1 MDAPALAL
9 AMARSSTVFAAHSAE
24 PDAPVVADRG
34 PRAERTRAWAA
45 ALLTRVAT
53 AIEPRCEA
61 RGEARGGVSA
71 GIGHAAT

>member
-24 PDAPVVADRG
+24 PDAPVVAARG
-34 PRAERTRAWAA
+34 PRAERTRAWMAA
-45 ALLTRVAT
+45 MLTRVAA

-61 RGEARGGVSA
+61 RGGAPA